1 MAGWSIAPPVFGPEQ
16 HLLARVISRI
26 GAAGFAQ
33 DTLAGLGGLLAIGS
47 WSVYELLPNRP
58 PRMHLSASLLRVD
71 TTAACFATYRDDG
84 LYRCDRSFDSAR
96 HTARADGAGGAVLLK
111 TGAGDMAEP
120 HRQAI
125 YERHAMLERL
135 SVVQPDAGGG
145 MLAVNLYR
153 HLGQGC
159 FAAAD
164 IEHLAVVALALV
176 AAVRRHIDCRSAD
189 DPAAGARQ
197 WLQRHRPGLTDREL
211 DVLELLLR
219 GLTYDGIAAQ
229 LGLGVG
235 TVKTYRARAFERLGI
250 HFKNELFALV
260 MRAAPDLSPT

>member
-1 MAGWSIAPPVFGPEQ
+1 MASWSIAPSVFRPEQ
-16 HLLARVISRI
+16 HLLARVVSRI
-26 GAAGFAQ
+26 GASGFAH

-47 WSVYELLPNRP
+47 WSVYELLPGRP
-58 PRMHLSASLLRVD
+58 PRLHLSASLLPVD
-71 TTAACFATYRDDG
+71 STAACFATYRDDG
-84 LYRCDRSFDSAR
+84 LYRHDRSFDAARQSAG
-96 HTARADGAGGAVLLK
+96 AAGADGAVLLK

-135 SVVQPDAGGG
+135 SVVQPDAVGGV
-145 MLAVNLYR
+145 MAVNLYR
-153 HLGQGC
+153 HQGQGS

-164 IEHLAVVALALV
+164 IEHLAAVALPLV
-176 AAVRRHIDCRSAD
+176 AAVRRHIDCRAAA
-189 DPAAGARQ
+189 DPAGGARD

-250 HFKNELFALV
+250 HFKNELFALA
-260 MRAAPDLSPT
+260 MRAA

>member
-1 MAGWSIAPPVFGPEQ
+1 MASGFVAPAVSRPEQ
-16 HLLARVISRI
+16 HLLARVVSRI
-26 GAAGFAQ
+26 GLPGFAH
-33 DTLAGLGGLLAIGS
+33 DALAGLGGLLAIGS
-47 WSVYELLPNRP
+47 WSVYELLPGRP
-58 PRMHLSASLLRVD
+58 PRMHLSASLLPVD

-84 LYRCDRSFDSAR
+84 LYRHDRSFDPAR
-96 HTARADGAGGAVLLK
+96 HGAGGDGAVLLK

-120 HRQAI
+120 HRRAI

-164 IEHLAVVALALV
+164 VEHLAAVALPLL
-176 AAVRRHIDCRSAD
+176 AAVRRHIECVGAA
-189 DPAAGARQ
+189 DPAAGARD
-197 WLQRHRPGLTDREL
+197 WLRRHRPGLTDREL
-211 DVLELLLR
+211 DVMELLLR
-219 GLTYDGIAAQ
+219 GLTYDGIAVA

-260 MRAAPDLSPT
+260 MRAGLEVAPA

>member
-1 MAGWSIAPPVFGPEQ
+1 MASWAITPSVFRPEQ
-16 HLLARVISRI
+16 HLLARVVSRI
-26 GAAGFAQ
+26 GAPGFAQ
-33 DTLAGLGGLLAIGS
+33 DTLAGLGGLLTIGS
-47 WSVYELLPNRP
+47 WSVYELLPGRP
-58 PRMHLSASLLRVD
+58 PRMHLSSSLLPVD
-71 TTAACFATYRDDG
+71 TTAACFAVYRDGG
-84 LYRCDRSFDSAR
+84 LYRSDRSFDAARRSA
-96 HTARADGAGGAVLLK
+96 AADGAVLLK
-111 TGAGDMAEP
+111 TGADDMAEP

-145 MLAVNLYR
+145 VLAVNLYR

-164 IEHLAVVALALV
+164 IERLAAVALPLV
-176 AAVRRHIDCRSAD
+176 AAVRRHIDCRSSE
-189 DPAAGARQ
+189 DPAAGARE

-260 MRAAPDLSPT
+260 MRA

>member
-1 MAGWSIAPPVFGPEQ
+1 MASWAVTPALFRPEQ
-16 HLLARVISRI
+16 HLLARVVSCI
-26 GAAGFAQ
+26 GATGFAH

-47 WSVYELLPNRP
+47 WSVYELLPGRP
-58 PRMHLSASLLRVD
+58 PRMHLSASLLPVD

-84 LYRCDRSFDSAR
+84 LYRQDRSFDAVRQS
-96 HTARADGAGGAVLLK
+96 HGAILLK
-111 TGAGDMAEP
+111 TGAADMAEP

-145 MLAVNLYR
+145 VLAVNLYR
-153 HLGQGC
+153 HQGQGC

-164 IEHLAVVALALV
+164 IEHLADLALPLM
-176 AAVRRHIDCRSAD
+176 AAVRRHIECRGAE
-189 DPAAGARQ
+189 DPAACGRE

-211 DVLELLLR
+211 DVLEWLLR

-260 MRAAPDLSPT
+260 MRA

>member
-1 MAGWSIAPPVFGPEQ
+1 MASWAITPALFSPEQ
-16 HLLARVISRI
+16 HLLARVVSCI
-26 GAAGFAQ
+26 GATGFAH
-33 DTLAGLGGLLAIGS
+33 DTLAGLGGLLAVGS
-47 WSVYELLPNRP
+47 WSVYELPPGRP
-58 PRMHLSASLLRVD
+58 PRMHLSASLLPVD
-71 TTAACFATYRDDG
+71 STAACFATYRDDG
-84 LYRCDRSFDSAR
+84 LYRQDRSFDAARRSA
-96 HTARADGAGGAVLLK
+96 GAAGVAGAAGAVLLK
-111 TGAGDMAEP
+111 TGACDMAEP

-145 MLAVNLYR
+145 VLAVNLYR
-153 HLGQGC
+153 HQGQGC

-164 IEHLAVVALALV
+164 IEHLADLALPLV
-176 AAVRRHIDCRSAD
+176 AAVRRHIDCRGAE
-189 DPAAGARQ
+189 DPAAGGRD

-260 MRAAPDLSPT
+260 MRA